1 MPSATWRERK
11 TGNPKS
17 ICLRIDFFGNL
28 EYTQSMA
35 IVKKISNDVRS
46 RASLRHPAIGT
57 VEFGWDDEWVV
68 VCFYP
73 INQSMP
79 LWSANKYTLFANR
92 PMTVVKDGARLIWDD
107 LIFNLWQDVP

>member
-1 MPSATWRERK
+1 
-11 TGNPKS
+11 
-17 ICLRIDFFGNL
+17 
-28 EYTQSMA
+28 MA

-57 VEFGWDDEWVV
+57 VEFAWDDGCVV
-68 VCFYP
+68 VDFKP

-79 LWSANKYTLFANR
+79 LWAANKYTLFANR
-92 PMTVVKDGARLIWDD
+92 PVTVTKDVARGIWDD